1 MKYAKNVLAFL
12 ICIILFVLLIIYGI
26 TKIISDITDKWTH
39 LLFCFIQ
46 DKLGVYFGY
55 KG

>member
-26 TKIISDITDKWTH
+26 TKFISDITDKWTH

-46 DKLGVYFGY
+46 NKLCINFDY